1 MSLVRSRANSLLE
14 LGRYDNLRVLGELV
28 GQTYPGRRLT
38 YWDARLK
45 TIHTLSEAIDECK
58 ELGRK
63 EYAEKNLLC
72 TALAQKKTCFAYYC
86 PRLNYF
92 FSGVWRGAQVI
103 SLASASE
110 GWFVIQR
117 WFSPQPKPLTP
128 PFALG
133 RATTYHLG
141 GGRGRQLFCRLLPNS
156 ITEEWTFTP
165 PGTVTV
171 CCPRKSKQIARYN
184 ELYAF
189 GDLARRRAWAH
200 GEWTSACS
208 DYLSRP

>member
-1 MSLVRSRANSLLE
+1 MRSLFGTYVYRTREQQFMSLVRSRANSLLE

-92 FSGVWRGAQVI
+92 SSGV
-103 SLASASE
+103 
-110 GWFVIQR
+110 
-117 WFSPQPKPLTP
+117 
-128 PFALG
+128 
-133 RATTYHLG
+133 
-141 GGRGRQLFCRLLPNS
+141 
-156 ITEEWTFTP
+156 
-165 PGTVTV
+165 
-171 CCPRKSKQIARYN
+171 
-184 ELYAF
+184 
-189 GDLARRRAWAH
+189 
-200 GEWTSACS
+200 
-208 DYLSRP
+208 

>member
-1 MSLVRSRANSLLE
+1 MTSLPFGRVTCTADNSENTYGDNWNIAEIDENRFFGADLHWYFRSRMRSLFGTYVYRTREQQFMSLVRSRANSLLE

-72 TALAQKKTCFAYYC
+72 TALAQKKTCFTYYC

-92 FSGVWRGAQVI
+92 SSGVWRGAQVT

-128 PFALG
+128 PV
-133 RATTYHLG
+133 R
-141 GGRGRQLFCRLLPNS
+141 
-156 ITEEWTFTP
+156 
-165 PGTVTV
+165 
-171 CCPRKSKQIARYN
+171 
-184 ELYAF
+184 F
-189 GDLARRRAWAH
+189 GA
-200 GEWTSACS
+200 SY
-208 DYLSRP
+208 YLSPWRWSRPTTIL